1 METRE
6 QKIKKLKK
14 EIEKGKQ
21 CRDFWLENVSFSNP
35 VVQDITDNIKCLEQQ
50 LKELEDGRRNSK
62 N

>member
-1 METRE
+1 METKE

-35 VVQDITDNIKCLEQQ
+35 VVQDITDNIKYLEKQ
-50 LKELEDGRRNSK
+50 LKELEKEND
-62 N
+62 

>member
-1 METRE
+1 METKE

-35 VVQDITDNIKCLEQQ
+35 VVQDITDNIKYLEKQ
-50 LKELEDGRRNSK
+50 LKELEDGK
-62 N
+62 

>member
-1 METRE
+1 METKE
-6 QKIKKLKK
+6 KIERLKK

-35 VVQDITDNIKCLEQQ
+35 IVQDITDNIKYLEQQ
-50 LKELEDGRRNSK
+50 LKELEDDGRNSK

>member
-1 METRE
+1 METKE

-35 VVQDITDNIKCLEQQ
+35 VVQDITDNIKYLEQQ
-50 LKELEDGRRNSK
+50 LKELEENNGMDK
-62 N
+62 A